1 MYIKQENYGI
11 RLIHRTMQLLNKV
24 ALITGA
30 ASDRSIGWGI
40 AETLAKE
47 GADVILND
55 LPSRRDELS
64 ARIDT
69 LQGMGRRAVMAP
81 ADITT
86 AAGVQ
91 EMMNTGIKALGRL
104 DIACS
109 NAGIIRWQPFL
120 EITPDVLQ
128 KQVDINVKGNL
139 LVCKAAAEQ
148 MIQQGGGGRIIV
160 TSSVQT
166 YVHFPINPVYG
177 ATKHAMHIFIGG
189 LALEL
194 APHNITVNHIGP
206 GWVQTAMNDTSPELQ
221 SASDIEN
228 QRNSIPIRRA
238 GTIEEMGSAV
248 AYFASEQAAYTTGEF
263 LAIDGGLGIGK
274 YSF

>member
-1 MYIKQENYGI
+1 
-11 RLIHRTMQLLNKV
+11 MQLLNKV
-24 ALITGA
+24 ALVTGA

-40 AETLAKE
+40 AKTLAKK
-47 GADVILND
+47 GADLILND
-55 LPSRRDELS
+55 LPSKSDALS
-64 ARIDT
+64 ERVDAIQH
-69 LQGMGRRAVMAP
+69 LGRRAVMAP

-86 AAGVQ
+86 ADGVQ
-91 EMMNTGIKALGRL
+91 EIMDTGMRALGRL

-120 EITPDVLQ
+120 DITPEVLQ
-128 KQVDINVKGNL
+128 KQVDINVKGNM

-194 APHNITVNHIGP
+194 APHDITVNHIGP
-206 GWVQTAMNDTSPELQ
+206 GWVQTAMNDASPELQ

-228 QRNSIPIRRA
+228 QRKSIPLPRA
-238 GTIEEMGSAV
+238 GTIEEMGAAV
-248 AYFASEQAAYTTGEF
+248 AYFASKQAAYTTGEF